1 MAIVEGIA
9 AGTPTPA
16 SAGGIP
22 VEATPDRKLKVQAS
36 EVSLAAESSN
46 AILMAI
52 LNELMILNDRMFPSV
67 SFDSERTGSVYEEI
81 NRNRR

>member
-9 AGTPTPA
+9 AGTPTPL

-22 VEATPDRKLKVQAS
+22 VEATADRKLKVSAS
-36 EVSLAAESSN
+36 EVGFAAESNN

-52 LNELMILNDRMFPSV
+52 LNELMILNDQMFPSV

>member
-9 AGTPTPA
+9 AGTPTPL

-22 VEATPDRKLKVQAS
+22 VEATADRKLKVQAS
-36 EVSLAAESSN
+36 EVGIAAESSN

-52 LNELMILNDRMFPSV
+52 LNELVILNDAMIRDRSLE
-67 SFDSERTGSVYEEI
+67 SDRTGTVYEELYET
-81 NRNRR
+81 RR